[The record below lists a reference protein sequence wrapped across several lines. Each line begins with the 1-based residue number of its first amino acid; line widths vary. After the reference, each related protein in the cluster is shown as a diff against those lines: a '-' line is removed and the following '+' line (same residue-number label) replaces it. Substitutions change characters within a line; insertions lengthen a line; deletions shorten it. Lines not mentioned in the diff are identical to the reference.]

1 MKVFNEEK
9 ETSFVIDKK
18 DNKQLDILMDTKPK
32 YLSKGKP
39 FTFKR
44 IIIQN
49 GLTTILI

>member
-9 ETSFVIDKK
+9 VTSFVIDKK
-18 DNKQLDILMDTKPK
+18 DNKQLDIIMDTKPI